1 MAEDTYKTIKSPGE
15 GLYKEKGSRF
25 IAYAYPVATT
35 DEIKT
40 LVDAK
45 KKEYHD
51 ARHVC
56 YAYRI
61 NPAKIEFRGV
71 DDGEPSGTAGRPMLG
86 CLQSQEL
93 VNVLLIVVRY
103 FGGIKLGT
111 SGLINAYKVASEDAL
126 LHCEVEER
134 TIDAIFNIQFDYLY
148 LNDVMRISKDMKP
161 IVLNQEFDLDCKMT
175 LQIRMQQADA
185 LRERLEKVQTMKIE
199 D

>member
-1 MAEDTYKTIKSPGE
+1 MAEDTYKTIKALGE

-25 IAYAYPVATT
+25 IAFAYPVTT
-35 DEIKT
+35 TEEIKS

-45 KKEYHD
+45 KKEFHD

-61 NPAKIEFRGV
+61 NPAKIEFRGN

-111 SGLINAYKVASEDAL
+111 SGLIYAYKVASEDAL
-126 LHCEVEER
+126 AHCEVEER
-134 TIDAIFNIQFDYLY
+134 TIDAVFNIRFDYLY
-148 LNDVMRISKDMKP
+148 LNDVMRITKELKP
-161 IVLNQEFDLDCKMT
+161 TVLNQNFDLDCQMT
-175 LQIRMQQADA
+175 LQIRLQQADT
-185 LRERLEKVQTMKIE
+185 LREKLEKVQTLKIE
-199 D
+199 E

>member
-1 MAEDTYKTIKSPGE
+1 MAEDTYKTIKEPGE

-25 IAYAYPVATT
+25 IAFAYPVATT
-35 DEIKT
+35 DEIKA

-45 KKEYHD
+45 KKQYHD

-61 NPAKIEFRGV
+61 NPTKIEFRGN

-111 SGLINAYKVASEDAL
+111 SGLINAYKVASDDAL
-126 LHCEVEER
+126 MHCEVEER
-134 TIDAIFNIQFDYLY
+134 TIDAIFNIRFDYLY
-148 LNDVMRISKDMKP
+148 LNDVMRITKDMKP
-161 IVLNQEFDLDCKMT
+161 TVLSQNFDLDCQMV
-175 LQIRMQQADA
+175 LQIRMQQADS
-185 LRERLEKVQTMKIE
+185 LRERLEKVQTLKIE
-199 D
+199 E

>member
-1 MAEDTYKTIKSPGE
+1 MAEDTYKTIKALGE

-45 KKEYHD
+45 KKEFHD

-61 NPAKIEFRGV
+61 NPSKIEFRGV

-86 CLQSQEL
+86 CPQSQEL

-111 SGLINAYKVASEDAL
+111 SGLINAYKLASEDAL

-134 TIDAIFNIQFDYLY
+134 TIDAVFDIQFDYLY
-148 LNDVMRISKDMKP
+148 LNDVMRITKDLKP
-161 IVLNQEFDLDCKMT
+161 TVLSQNFDLDCKMS
-175 LQIRMQQADA
+175 LQIRMQQADI
-185 LRERLEKVQTMKIE
+185 LRERLEKVQTLKIE

>member
-1 MAEDTYKTIKSPGE
+1 MAEDTYKTIKAPAE

-35 DEIKT
+35 DEVKAI
-40 LVDAK
+40 VDAK
-45 KKEYHD
+45 KKEFHD

-61 NPAKIEFRGV
+61 NPSKIEFRGV

-86 CLQSQEL
+86 CLQSREL
-93 VNVLLIVVRY
+93 VNTLLVVVRY

-111 SGLINAYKVASEDAL
+111 SGLINAYKEASDDAL

-134 TIDAIFNIQFDYLY
+134 TIDAVFNIQFDYLY
-148 LNDVMRISKDMKP
+148 LNDVMRITKDLKP
-161 IVLNQEFDLDCKMT
+161 TVLSQVFDLDCKMT
-175 LQIRMQQADA
+175 LQIRMQAA
-185 LRERLEKVQTMKIE
+185 PTLRERLEKVQTLKFDE
-199 D
+199 

>member
-1 MAEDTYKTIKSPGE
+1 MAEDTYKTIKALGE

-45 KKEYHD
+45 KKEFHD

-61 NPAKIEFRGV
+61 NPSKIEFRGV

-111 SGLINAYKVASEDAL
+111 SGLINAYKLASEDAL

-134 TIDAIFNIQFDYLY
+134 TIDAVFNIQFDYLY
-148 LNDVMRISKDMKP
+148 LNDVMRITKDLKP
-161 IVLNQEFDLDCKMT
+161 TVLSQNFDLDCKMS
-175 LQIRMQQADA
+175 LQIRMQQADI
-185 LRERLEKVQTMKIE
+185 LRERLEKVQTLKIE

>member
-1 MAEDTYKTIKSPGE
+1 MATDTYKTNKEPGE

-25 IAYAYPVATT
+25 IAFAFPVSTV
-35 DEIKT
+35 DEVKA

-56 YAYRI
+56 FAYRI
-61 NPAKIEFRGV
+61 NPAKIEFRGN

-86 CLQSQEL
+86 CLQSQDL

-148 LNDVMRISKDMKP
+148 LNDVMRITKDMKP
-161 IVLNQEFDLDCKMT
+161 IVLSQTFDLDCKMV
-175 LQIRMQQADA
+175 LQIRLQQAES

>member
-1 MAEDTYKTIKSPGE
+1 MAEDTYKTIKEPGE

-25 IAYAYPVATT
+25 IAFAYPVATT
-35 DEIKT
+35 DEIKA

-45 KKEYHD
+45 KKQYHD

-61 NPAKIEFRGV
+61 NPAKIEFRGN

-111 SGLINAYKVASEDAL
+111 SGLINAYKVASDDAL
-126 LHCEVEER
+126 MHCEVEER
-134 TIDAIFNIQFDYLY
+134 TIDAIFNIRFDYLY
-148 LNDVMRISKDMKP
+148 LNDVMRITKDMKP
-161 IVLNQEFDLDCKMT
+161 TVLSQNFDLDCQMV
-175 LQIRMQQADA
+175 LQIRMQQADS
-185 LRERLEKVQTMKIE
+185 LRERLEKVQTLKIE
-199 D
+199 E

>member
-1 MAEDTYKTIKSPGE
+1 MAEDTYKTIKEPGE

-25 IAYAYPVATT
+25 IAFAYPVATT
-35 DEIKT
+35 DEIKA

-45 KKEYHD
+45 KKQYHD

-61 NPAKIEFRGV
+61 NPAKIEFRGN

-111 SGLINAYKVASEDAL
+111 SGLINAYKVASDDAL
-126 LHCEVEER
+126 MHCEVEER
-134 TIDAIFNIQFDYLY
+134 TIDAIFNIRFDYLY
-148 LNDVMRISKDMKP
+148 LNDVMRITKDMKP
-161 IVLNQEFDLDCKMT
+161 TVLSQDFDLDCQMV
-175 LQIRMQQADA
+175 LQIRMQQADS
-185 LRERLEKVQTMKIE
+185 LRERLEKVQTLKIE
-199 D
+199 E

>member
-1 MAEDTYKTIKSPGE
+1 MAEDTYKTIKALGE

-45 KKEYHD
+45 KKEFHD

-56 YAYRI
+56 YAFRI
-61 NPAKIEFRGV
+61 NPSKIEFRGV

-111 SGLINAYKVASEDAL
+111 SGLINAYKLASEDAL

-134 TIDAIFNIQFDYLY
+134 TIDAVFNIQFDYLY
-148 LNDVMRISKDMKP
+148 LNDVMRITKDLKP
-161 IVLNQEFDLDCKMT
+161 TVLSQNFDLDCKMS
-175 LQIRMQQADA
+175 LQIRMQQADI
-185 LRERLEKVQTMKIE
+185 LRERLEKVQTLKIE

>member
-1 MAEDTYKTIKSPGE
+1 MAEDTYKTIKALGE

-35 DEIKT
+35 DEIKA

-111 SGLINAYKVASEDAL
+111 SGLINAYKLASEDAL

-134 TIDAIFNIQFDYLY
+134 TIDAVFNIQFDYLY
-148 LNDVMRISKDMKP
+148 LNDVMRITKDLKP
-161 IVLNQEFDLDCKMT
+161 TVLSQNFDLDCKMS
-175 LQIRMQQADA
+175 LQIRMQQADI
-185 LRERLEKVQTMKIE
+185 LRERLEKVQTLKIE

>member
-1 MAEDTYKTIKSPGE
+1 MATDTYKPIKEPGE
-15 GLYKEKGSRF
+15 GLYTEKCSRF
-25 IAYAYPVATT
+25 IAFAFPVSTV
-35 DEIKT
+35 DEVKA

-61 NPAKIEFRGV
+61 NPAKLEFRGN

-86 CLQSQEL
+86 CLQSQDL

-148 LNDVMRISKDMKP
+148 LNDVMRITKDMKP
-161 IVLNQEFDLDCKMT
+161 IVLSQTFDLDCKMV
-175 LQIRMQQADA
+175 LQIRLQQAES

>member
-1 MAEDTYKTIKSPGE
+1 MAEDTYKTIKEPGE

-25 IAYAYPVATT
+25 IAFAYPVTTT
-35 DEIKT
+35 DEIKA

-45 KKEYHD
+45 KKQYHD

-61 NPAKIEFRGV
+61 NPAKIEFRGN

-111 SGLINAYKVASEDAL
+111 SGLINAYKVASDDAL
-126 LHCEVEER
+126 MHCEVEER
-134 TIDAIFNIQFDYLY
+134 TIDAIFNIRFDYLY
-148 LNDVMRISKDMKP
+148 LNDVMRITKDMKP
-161 IVLNQEFDLDCKMT
+161 TVLSQNFDLDCQMV
-175 LQIRMQQADA
+175 LQIRMQQADS
-185 LRERLEKVQTMKIE
+185 LRERLEKVQTLKIE
-199 D
+199 E

>member
-1 MAEDTYKTIKSPGE
+1 MAEDTYKTIKALGE

-35 DEIKT
+35 DEIKV

-111 SGLINAYKVASEDAL
+111 SGLINAYKLASEDAL

-134 TIDAIFNIQFDYLY
+134 TIDAVFNIQFDYLY
-148 LNDVMRISKDMKP
+148 LNDVMRITKDLKP
-161 IVLNQEFDLDCKMT
+161 TVLSQNFDLDCKMS
-175 LQIRMQQADA
+175 LQIRMQQADI
-185 LRERLEKVQTMKIE
+185 LRERLEKVQTLKIE

>member
-1 MAEDTYKTIKSPGE
+1 MAEDIYKTIKSPGE

-148 LNDVMRISKDMKP
+148 LNDVMRITKDMKP

>member
-1 MAEDTYKTIKSPGE
+1 MAEDTYKTIKALGE

-25 IAYAYPVATT
+25 IAFAYPVATT
-35 DEIKT
+35 DEVKT

-45 KKEYHD
+45 KKEFHD

-61 NPAKIEFRGV
+61 NPSKIEFRGN

-93 VNVLLIVVRY
+93 VNVVLIVVRY

-111 SGLINAYKVASEDAL
+111 SGLANAYKVASEDAL
-126 LHCEVEER
+126 LHCEIEER
-134 TIDAIFNIQFDYLY
+134 TIDAIFNIQFDYFY
-148 LNDVMRISKDMKP
+148 LNDVMRITKDLKP
-161 IVLNQEFDLDCKMT
+161 TVLSQEFELDCKMC
-175 LQIRMQQADA
+175 LQIRLQQADA
-185 LRERLEKVQTMKIE
+185 LRERLEKVQTLRIE

>member
-1 MAEDTYKTIKSPGE
+1 MAEDIYKTIKSPGE

-148 LNDVMRISKDMKP
+148 LNDVMRITKDMKP
-161 IVLNQEFDLDCKMT
+161 TVLNQEFDLDCKMT